1 MVMFRFIQWISEGH
15 PVWVNGDGEQSRGFT
30 YIDDIAQGTIL
41 GLRQTGYQVINLGG
55 HETIKINELISMV
68 EILTGRKADVR
79 YRPAYPADMLA
90 NWADVSLAGQLLDWR
105 PQVNIKEGVTN
116 TVAWYRAERAWA
128 SQIITD

>member
-1 MVMFRFIQWISEGH
+1 
-15 PVWVNGDGEQSRGFT
+15 VWVNGDGEQSRGFT

-79 YRPAYPADMLA
+79 YRPAHPADMLA

-105 PQVNIKEGVTN
+105 PQVNVKEGVAN